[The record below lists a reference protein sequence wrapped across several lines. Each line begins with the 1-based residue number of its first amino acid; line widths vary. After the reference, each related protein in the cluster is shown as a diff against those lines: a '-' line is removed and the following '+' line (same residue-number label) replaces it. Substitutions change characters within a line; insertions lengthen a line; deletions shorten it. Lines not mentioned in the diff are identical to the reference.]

1 MVPGIKKQIDIVRL
15 GADLAA
21 AKVEL
26 LSAEC
31 AADRIRLH
39 YPLHDIV
46 AFGERKTLQRAI
58 ASATALHSFFSKV
71 DAHMQHVDARV
82 NHDENGNDVTI

>member
-1 MVPGIKKQIDIVRL
+1 MASGIKNQTDVVRL

-39 YPLHDIV
+39 YPLNDIV
-46 AFGERKTLQRAI
+46 AYGERKTLKRAI
-58 ASATALHSFFSKV
+58 ASATSLHNFFSQV
-71 DAHMQHVDARV
+71 DAHIR
-82 NHDENGNDVTI
+82 HDETVSEATAE

>member
-1 MVPGIKKQIDIVRL
+1 MVSSIKKQIDVVRL

-39 YPLHDIV
+39 YPLNDIV
-46 AFGERKTLQRAI
+46 AYGERKILKRAI
-58 ASATALHSFFSKV
+58 ASATSLHNFFSQV
-71 DAHMQHVDARV
+71 DAHIRK
-82 NHDENGNDVTI
+82 DETSSESVSEQ

>member
-1 MVPGIKKQIDIVRL
+1 MVPRIKNQIDIVRL

-46 AFGERKTLQRAI
+46 AFGERTILKRAI
-58 ASATALHSFFSKV
+58 ASATALHKFFSQV
-71 DAHMQHVDARV
+71 DAYIKHE
-82 NHDENGNDVTI
+82 ENGNDVTI

>member
-1 MVPGIKKQIDIVRL
+1 MVPSIKKQIDIVRL

-46 AFGERKTLQRAI
+46 TFGERITLKRAI
-58 ASATALHSFFSKV
+58 ASATSLHKFFSQV
-71 DAHMQHVDARV
+71 DAHIKHYENSSDA
-82 NHDENGNDVTI
+82 TI